1 LLQCKTS
8 SDAIQEAL
16 KKREEQVQGCLLP
29 NGLNQP
35 AQKYNGRNLGSIRL
49 VFQLSFSDNGYCHYL
64 QPIFSDVIADIKEV
78 RVIYPE
84 SLNPQEIAPNGGE
97 IAIYCTNSQMPIKE
111 EIRVVF
117 ELSVESSETTVRVS
131 GCVKKVMKHL
141 IIVTVPDVQMYVN
154 TERTKAK
161 VLVEQNLP
169 KTEDSTNSALTIAF
183 LPGAQVAR
191 TARKRPATASLVQEK
206 T

>member
-1 LLQCKTS
+1 MSAQVAKMNRAAEAKCQLKSLLQCKTS

-64 QPIFSDVIADIKEV
+64 QPIFSDVIADI
-78 RVIYPE
+78 
-84 SLNPQEIAPNGGE
+84 
-97 IAIYCTNSQMPIKE
+97 TQMPIKE

-183 LPGAQVAR
+183 LPGAQV
-191 TARKRPATASLVQEK
+191 
-206 T
+206 